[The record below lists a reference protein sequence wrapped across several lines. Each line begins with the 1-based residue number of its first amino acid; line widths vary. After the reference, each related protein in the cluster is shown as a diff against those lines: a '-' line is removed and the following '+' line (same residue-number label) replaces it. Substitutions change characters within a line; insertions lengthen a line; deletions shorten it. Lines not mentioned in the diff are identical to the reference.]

1 MNLLQG
7 KIALITGGSRGIGE
21 SLVRKFV
28 EQGASVAFTYVS
40 ASSQARAEKL
50 AQELGSA
57 APKPTKAMPAISL
70 KPKPSSRRC
79 WPTLANSTS

>member
-28 EQGASVAFTYVS
+28 EQGASGRVYLRFGFFS
-40 ASSQARAEKL
+40 KPARRNW
-50 AQELGSA
+50 
-57 APKPTKAMPAISL
+57 
-70 KPKPSSRRC
+70 PS
-79 WPTLANSTS
+79 